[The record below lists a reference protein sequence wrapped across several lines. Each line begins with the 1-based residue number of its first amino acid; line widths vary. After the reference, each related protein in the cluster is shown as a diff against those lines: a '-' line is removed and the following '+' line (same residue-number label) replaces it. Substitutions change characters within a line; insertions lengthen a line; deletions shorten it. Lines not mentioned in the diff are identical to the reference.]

1 MARRKRTQKELQAV
15 AVRLR
20 DEVRHLTVLVN
31 AIVAPRGE
39 WPPVVA
45 DALTEAFLAHAA
57 ALARFLHPARPRAD
71 DAAAAD
77 FFRSAKAWER
87 LRLAPSSGV
96 AALRTGPAGP
106 RIAFGAAA
114 SGDLPDTRKVL
125 AIAGELSAGVSI
137 FLAHAPREALGP
149 AWAHVRPG
157 GGVGG
162 KGRRPVE

>member
-15 AVRLR
+15 AGRLR

-45 DALTEAFLAHAA
+45 QALTEAFLAHAG

-71 DAAAAD
+71 EAAATD
-77 FFRSAKAWER
+77 FFRSGKAWER
-87 LRLAPSSGV
+87 LRLAPSGALS
-96 AALRTGPAGP
+96 ALRVGATGP
-106 RIAFGAAA
+106 RIGFADAGGA
-114 SGDLPDTRKVL
+114 LPDAQRVL

-137 FLAHAPREALGP
+137 FLAHAPKEALGP
-149 AWAHVRPG
+149 AWSHVRG
-157 GGVGG
+157 G
-162 KGRRPVE
+162 

>member
-1 MARRKRTQKELQAV
+1 MARRKRTQEELQAV

-31 AIVAPRGE
+31 AIVAPRGD

-45 DALTEAFLAHAA
+45 HALTEAFVAHAG

-71 DAAAAD
+71 EAVAAD

-87 LRLAPSSGV
+87 LRLAPSG
-96 AALRTGPAGP
+96 ALGALRAGPAGP
-106 RIAFGAAA
+106 RIGFTGAGAAP
-114 SGDLPDTRKVL
+114 PDAGRVL

-149 AWAHVRPG
+149 AWDHVRPA
-157 GGVGG
+157 
-162 KGRRPVE
+162 